1 MNYYSVNL
9 TRLGTSGA
17 FLEASVD
24 ELRVLLCIIALGERP
39 VSKEMLAEKCKVS
52 PARVSAAIALW
63 TECGVI
69 STDDCELVIDDP
81 WTTGPSTPIITE
93 SKSELAESIRD
104 SGIADM
110 IHECT
115 KMMKKAALNTPN
127 IERLTALVTEEGLSP
142 EYVLLLASHLAPKK
156 EGALELTAF
165 RLARQAKKLIRDG
178 ITTVE
183 DLVAYI
189 DEKENIQPFEVEI
202 CKIVHREN
210 FYISKQEK
218 KYFDC
223 WINQFAFGLDII
235 AEAFDICNENCHKY
249 IAGYMNTILKSWFEA
264 GCKTLEECQADRE
277 KNRELYK
284 KKAETAL
291 RTRKKKETEIDTP
304 KYSEFDAEDALMR
317 ALARSY
323 GDEE

>member
-9 TRLGTSGA
+9 TRLGTSEA
-17 FLEASVD
+17 FLEASVE

-39 VSKEMLAEKCKVS
+39 VSKEMLSEKCKVS
-52 PARVSAAIALW
+52 LTRVSAAITLW
-63 TECGVI
+63 TESGVL

-81 WTTGPSTPIITE
+81 WTTANVGPIITE

-104 SGIADM
+104 TGIADM

-115 KMMKKAALNTPN
+115 KMMNLAALNTPN

-156 EGALELTAF
+156 EGALKLTVM
-165 RLARQAKKLIRDG
+165 RLSRQAKKLIGDG
-178 ITTVE
+178 ICTVE
-183 DLVAYI
+183 ELVAYI
-189 DEKENIQPFEVEI
+189 DGQENVKPYEVEI
-202 CKIVHREN
+202 CKLVHREN
-210 FYISKQEK
+210 IYISKQEK
-218 KYFDC
+218 KYFDA
-223 WINQFAFGLDII
+223 WINQFGFGFDII

-264 GCKTLEECQADRE
+264 GCRTLAECQSDRE
-277 KNRELYK
+277 RNRELYK

-291 RTRKKKETEIDTP
+291 RGRKKKETETDTP
-304 KYSEFDAEDALMR
+304 KYSVFDAEDALMR

-323 GDEE
+323 GEEE